1 MGCTTTT
8 TDYVMSSRAIARLP
22 ALMAV
27 LTRSLGLCG
36 WLQRCLCF
44 LMYCSSG
51 DADGAD
57 DDSDADGAA
66 LNP

>member
-1 MGCTTTT
+1 MLMKNGHEFTRYCT
-8 TDYVMSSRAIARLP
+8 V

-44 LMYCSSG
+44 LMYCSSD